1 MILRYLCEDIGHYDE
16 GEPGPLGRLV
26 QLRLQ
31 RTVLQ
36 PNVCTVP
43 VRMLYYFKYSL
54 ELLLIQKKY
63 FLGKKKE
70 PSGIPRGEDVFPQ
83 QQGVRTDSRG
93 QTMLEGNM

>member
-54 ELLLIQKKY
+54 ELLLIQKNISWAEKRQIVWVLQA
-63 FLGKKKE
+63 FL
-70 PSGIPRGEDVFPQ
+70 
-83 QQGVRTDSRG
+83 
-93 QTMLEGNM
+93 

>member
-1 MILRYLCEDIGHYDE
+1 MILQYLCEDISHYDE
-16 GEPGPLGRLV
+16 GKPGSLGRLV

-54 ELLLIQKKY
+54 ELLLIQKNISWAEKRQIVWVLQA
-63 FLGKKKE
+63 F
-70 PSGIPRGEDVFPQ
+70 F
-83 QQGVRTDSRG
+83 
-93 QTMLEGNM
+93 